1 MATFSGSDGVILV
14 GSDQV
19 AEVRSY
25 SIDETMDTLEDTS
38 MGDSARTY
46 KTSLKSFSGSA
57 DVFFDDTDT
66 SGQGALT
73 VGTSAT
79 LNIQM
84 EGNTTG
90 DHKLSGTVLVTG
102 RTITGS
108 FDGLVEASI
117 TFQGTGALTEGTVA

>member
-14 GSDQV
+14 GTDQV
-19 AEVRSY
+19 AEIRSF
-25 SIDETMDTLEDTS
+25 SIDESMDTLEDTS
-38 MGDSARTY
+38 MGDQNRSY
-46 KTSLKSFSGSA
+46 KASLKSFSGSA

-84 EGNTTG
+84 EGNTSG

-102 RTITGS
+102 RTITAS

-117 TFQGTGALTEGTVA
+117 TFQGTGALTESTVS

>member
-14 GSDQV
+14 GTDQV

-38 MGDSARTY
+38 MGDSSRTY

>member
-14 GSDQV
+14 GTDQV
-19 AEVRSY
+19 AEVRSF
-25 SIDETMDTLEDTS
+25 SIDESMDTLEDTS
-38 MGDSARTY
+38 MGDTSRTY

-90 DHKLSGTVLVTG
+90 DHKMSGTVLVTG
-102 RTITGS
+102 RTITAS

-117 TFQGTGALTEGTVA
+117 TFQGTGALTESTVS